1 MCNSTGFGKEAKHL
15 VLALTRLED
24 GGKFCVSII
33 GIAARLILNPFMIF
47 FRNISGFELKRSLKA
62 CQAK

>member
-1 MCNSTGFGKEAKHL
+1 MCDATVFGKEAKHC

-24 GGKFCVSII
+24 GGRFHASII
-33 GIAARLILNPFMIF
+33 RIAARLKLNPFMIF
-47 FRNISGFELKRSLKA
+47 LRNIFGFGLERSLNA